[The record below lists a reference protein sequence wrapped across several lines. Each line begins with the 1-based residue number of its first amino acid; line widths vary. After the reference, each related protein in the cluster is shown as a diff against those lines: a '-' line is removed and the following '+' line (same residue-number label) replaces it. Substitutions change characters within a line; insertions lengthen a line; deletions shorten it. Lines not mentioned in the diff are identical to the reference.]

1 MNETIFGIF
10 SGAYSDWQI
19 HGYMTDRDEAEKYC
33 ALKNK
38 EYNDKWDAYYVM
50 DINYMNTN
58 IKYVD
63 VKLKYYHEVVFD
75 FNKGMRNEPDR
86 YEYYIGENREPTNKC
101 NIFRNGDGW
110 ICFCLN
116 ADSREKAEKI
126 AQDKYYQFLAYKS
139 DFGIDKTIELLGI
152 NMLS

>member
-1 MNETIFGIF
+1 MNETIYGIF

-19 HGYMTDRDEAEKYC
+19 HGYMTDRNEAEKYC

-38 EYNDKWDAYYVM
+38 ENDDEWGRYYVI
-50 DINYMNTN
+50 DINN
-58 IKYVD
+58 IYADVKD

-86 YEYYIGENREPTNKC
+86 YEYYIGEDKKPTNRC
-101 NIFRNGDGW
+101 NIFRHGDGW